1 MIFPYD
7 DKQIILVTSMRNNN
21 PELQYTRKKKIAINV
36 TLSGKNNR

>member
-21 PELQYTRKKKIAINV
+21 PKLQQTGKKKIPKHI
-36 TLSGKNNR
+36 TICEK